1 MDQCGKKKR
10 TKVGRTKQRKLKP
23 PKVNRT
29 KITTYVDFIT
39 SLTDFDNLY
48 KPPATMELF
57 ADDNQILAIAGNP
70 DLFDL
75 AKVPGHTQSVECLV
89 DLTTRIAEHYD
100 PSEPAKECEPANH
113 FEQEEVSSTLASQT
127 NMGPFKGKQNWRSL
141 LLL

>member
-10 TKVGRTKQRKLKP
+10 TKVGRPKQRKLKP

-29 KITTYVDFIT
+29 KITTYVNFIP

-100 PSEPAKECEPANH
+100 PSEPAKEGEPANR
-113 FEQEEVSSTLASQT
+113 FEQEVSSTLASQT